1 MKQIEFNTSKV
12 ILLLTVRKF
21 YYPNIFV
28 FISLD
33 MGDSTVY
40 LNERE
45 IFEKF
50 FGNAA
55 EFPLHLAFDCTCRGA
70 AFLLILRK
78 YRIHDVSVAIA
89 SEALVA
95 AG

>member
-1 MKQIEFNTSKV
+1 
-12 ILLLTVRKF
+12 
-21 YYPNIFV
+21 
-28 FISLD
+28 

-45 IFEKF
+45 VFEKF
-50 FGNAA
+50 FGSAA
-55 EFPLHLAFDCTCRGA
+55 EFSLHLAFDCTCRGA
-70 AFLLILRK
+70 AFLSILRK

-89 SEALVA
+89 SEALVT

>member
-1 MKQIEFNTSKV
+1 MIV
-12 ILLLTVRKF
+12 LLTVRKF

-33 MGDSTVY
+33 MRDSTVY

-45 IFEKF
+45 VFEKF
-50 FGNAA
+50 FGSVA
-55 EFPLHLAFDCTCRGA
+55 EFPLHLAFDSTCRGA

-78 YRIHDVSVAIA
+78 YRIHDVSVAIV
-89 SEALVA
+89 SKTLVA